1 MFLLK
6 DFKIFKEFLKIYWI
20 KFMEYKLNFV
30 LQMFWTSV
38 GTVVMYFI
46 WKYIIAFGVFKIYS
60 LNEITLYYFFI
71 LIFNTGIQWGRN
83 IRYDIIY
90 GDIVLTITKP
100 FTLAKYFIFNLFSM
114 TITNIIGYILT
125 IFIGIYLIGFKSLF
139 AILAVFLGMGI
150 NFLIISIVITL
161 AFWTGKTE
169 GIFNILGNIADLL
182 NGRLFPL
189 DLFPMFWQNIF
200 TFLPFQYVVYIPAKI
215 FVGKIQFTFWI
226 FLQYV
231 FWIVILY
238 LILKIIIYFGLKRY
252 EQLGG

>member
-150 NFLIISIVITL
+150 NFLIISIIITL
-161 AFWTGKTE
+161 AFWTGKTR
-169 GIFNILGNIADLL
+169 GIFL
-182 NGRLFPL
+182 
-189 DLFPMFWQNIF
+189 
-200 TFLPFQYVVYIPAKI
+200 
-215 FVGKIQFTFWI
+215 
-226 FLQYV
+226 
-231 FWIVILY
+231 
-238 LILKIIIYFGLKRY
+238 LKRPISLESSKY
-252 EQLGG
+252 PSLNSLSAFLTKETANASSPLPLAKNRAAR